1 MDCIDLSQIHWPN
14 HSIPIPE
21 TIRSMAE
28 LVNASKVRYDR
39 VSNFS
44 TMELREAQG
53 AIIRYPGVLDQ
64 VLYNLNSHRI
74 EEELLPYCEVHHVT
88 IIADG
93 SLASPS
99 RFLTNHRLKVI
110 EQVAYHYAP
119 RGS

>member
-21 TIRSMAE
+21 TIRAMEE
-28 LVNASKVRYDR
+28 LVNAGKVRYGG

-53 AIIRYPGVLDQ
+53 TIIRYPGVFDQ
-64 VLYNLNSHRI
+64 VLYNVNSHRI
-74 EEELLPYCEVHHVT
+74 EEELLPYSQEHHVT

-93 SLASPS
+93 SLATPS

-110 EQVAYHYAP
+110 EQVADHYGP
-119 RGS
+119 SGS